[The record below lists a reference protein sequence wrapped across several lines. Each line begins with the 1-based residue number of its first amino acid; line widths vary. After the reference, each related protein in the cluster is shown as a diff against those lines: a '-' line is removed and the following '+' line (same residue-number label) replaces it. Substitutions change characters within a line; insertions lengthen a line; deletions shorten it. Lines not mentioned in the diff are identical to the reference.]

1 MSASDEAS
9 FLERWS
15 RRKRA
20 VARGAPPVDEPG
32 EAGEALHPAPNATDG
47 ATASMP
53 VADHPTGVVDAA
65 GPAAAGDPVPDLSD
79 LPSLDAITADTDMS
93 LFLRRHVPDD
103 LRNAALR
110 RAWSADPVISTFVEM
125 ADYAW
130 DFNTPEGNPVYGPL
144 SAAVDAGKMAADILG
159 IGLPEKTG
167 PAPLPQ
173 AEGSP
178 ATGAMPSPAAQ
189 RETVPDVDSVP
200 DGLAGEGV
208 DVSGIRPETAA
219 SAAPGGR
226 TAALDAGTARGP
238 EPCDARSQDEG
249 GERDP
254 RIGSPID
261 FGRGA
266 TFGAPAH
273 GAPVPLAA
281 RRRHGGALPAGDS

>member
-1 MSASDEAS
+1 MSAPDETS

-20 VARGAPPVDEPG
+20 VARGAPPVDE
-32 EAGEALHPAPNATDG
+32 AGEALHPVPAGGVPALVP
-47 ATASMP
+47 A
-53 VADHPTGVVDAA
+53 ADDPTGVVDAA
-65 GPAAAGDPVPDLSD
+65 GPAAAGDPEPDLSD

-159 IGLPEKTG
+159 IGMPEKTG
-167 PAPLPQ
+167 PASLPE
-173 AEGSP
+173 ADGLP
-178 ATGAMPSPAAQ
+178 ATGALPPPAA
-189 RETVPDVDSVP
+189 RRDTAPDVHSVP
-200 DGLAGEGV
+200 SGLAGGS
-208 DVSGIRPETAA
+208 DDASGIRPETAGA
-219 SAAPGGR
+219 VEPGER
-226 TAALDAGTARGP
+226 AAALDAGTARGP

-281 RRRHGGALPAGDS
+281 RRRHGGALPVGDS

>member
-1 MSASDEAS
+1 MSAPDEAS

-32 EAGEALHPAPNATDG
+32 EALHPAPAGG

-53 VADHPTGVVDAA
+53 VADDPTGVVDAA

-189 RETVPDVDSVP
+189 RETVPDDRSDP
-200 DGLAGEGV
+200 DGLAGGS
-208 DVSGIRPETAA
+208 DDACGIRPEMAVAAGSGGHTTARDA
-219 SAAPGGR
+219 QAP
-226 TAALDAGTARGP
+226 RGP

>member
-1 MSASDEAS
+1 MSPPDPAS

-20 VARGAPPVDEPG
+20 VARGEPPVDQ
-32 EAGEALHPAPNATDG
+32 ADEALPPAPAGG
-47 ATASMP
+47 AASAVP
-53 VADHPTGVVDAA
+53 AADDRTGIVDAA
-65 GPAAAGDPVPDLSD
+65 GPEAGADPVPDLSD
-79 LPSLDAITADTDMS
+79 LPSLDAITAETDMS

-159 IGLPEKTG
+159 IGMPEKTG
-167 PAPLPQ
+167 PASLPE

-178 ATGAMPSPAAQ
+178 ATDAMPSPAGQ

-200 DGLAGEGV
+200 DGRAGEGG
-208 DVSGIRPETAA
+208 DAAGIRSETAGA
-219 SAAPGGR
+219 VGSGGG
-226 TAALDAGTARGP
+226 TAALDAQAPRGL
-238 EPCDARSQDEG
+238 EPCDARSQVEA
-249 GERDP
+249 GEKDP
-254 RIGSPID
+254 QIGTPID

-266 TFGAPAH
+266 TFGGPAH